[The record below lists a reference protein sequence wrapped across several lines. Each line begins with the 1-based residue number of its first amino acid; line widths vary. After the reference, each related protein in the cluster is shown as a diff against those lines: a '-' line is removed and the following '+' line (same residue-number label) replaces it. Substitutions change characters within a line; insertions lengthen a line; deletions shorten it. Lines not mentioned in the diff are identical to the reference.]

1 MPTATDTPAT
11 KRNPR
16 HRPMVTVTLSPEAI
30 EMLEKLAAANGTS
43 KSALVEA
50 LVRQRAGSVLS
61 FGGRL
66 GA

>member
-1 MPTATDTPAT
+1 
-11 KRNPR
+11 
-16 HRPMVTVTLSPEAI
+16 MVTVTLSPEAI